1 MLTAVP
7 WHTPAASKTPL
18 SQHSMSLS
26 TTSQQAPL
34 LESSYKQHVPS
45 ARATPSHV
53 DGTLQKVPCI
63 SQGKVRRCVRH
74 VMLCVGRVISSRLL
88 KRCLW
93 SKNGARK
100 INIDLPNASGVIEG
114 AKFTQDTQR
123 KGKQYM
129 YCMSATQN
137 CMHACAHACS
147 MLYARP
153 KLLHA

>member
-26 TTSQQAPL
+26 TTSQQSPL
-34 LESSYKQHVPS
+34 LDSSYKQHVPS

-63 SQGKVRRCVRH
+63 SQGMVRRCVRH
-74 VMLCVGRVISSRLL
+74 VMLCIGRVISSRLL
-88 KRCLW
+88 KGCLW
-93 SKNGARK
+93 SEKSAQK
-100 INIDLPNASGVIEG
+100 INTQLSNASGVIED
-114 AKFTQDTQR
+114 ANFTQDTQH

-129 YCMSATQN
+129 YCMSAT
-137 CMHACAHACS
+137 HAS
-147 MLYARP
+147 MLYARTKP
-153 KLLHA
+153 PHA